1 MSEEK
6 AFPISLFL
14 HFHAVRITLLI
25 APMTSFNYWCIG
37 QDESFAVLSSL
48 DKTVNE
54 LKATIIAQDP
64 ELQKFSPDRIKL
76 YLANIGDEVDKM
88 HGFKPGTLL
97 QGSYKLSEVFP
108 SAPLENLIHI
118 AIKAEGK

>member
-1 MSEEK
+1 
-6 AFPISLFL
+6 
-14 HFHAVRITLLI
+14 
-25 APMTSFNYWCIG
+25 MTSFNYWCIG